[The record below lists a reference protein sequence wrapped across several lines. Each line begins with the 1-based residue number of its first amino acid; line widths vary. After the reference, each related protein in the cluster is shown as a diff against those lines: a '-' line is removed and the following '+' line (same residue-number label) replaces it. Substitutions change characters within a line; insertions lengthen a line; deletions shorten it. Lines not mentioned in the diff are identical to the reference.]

1 MTAVAETNAPTAEE
15 RAAETRT
22 TAFHEAGHV
31 VAYWLVRQPLEFVTV
46 APETGVTVNGSEV
59 HGLVRRM
66 QGSMTPW
73 DESFAAVAGPIAQ
86 ALLSSK
92 EPAELEEWEEPL
104 VWGDHLM
111 NTYIFG
117 AKSDLQA
124 DKFFMDFDGTPALM
138 AAARDR
144 IDRHWNGVCVIA
156 YALIQ
161 HGTLTGAEAYALL
174 DRMKF

>member
-1 MTAVAETNAPTAEE
+1 MSTQTIED

-31 VAYWLVRQPLEFVTV
+31 VACWLVRQPLELVTV
-46 APETGVTVNGSEV
+46 APDTDFTIKGAKV
-59 HGLVRRM
+59 HGFVRREK
-66 QGSMTPW
+66 GPMTPW
-73 DESFAAVAGPIAQ
+73 DESFTSVAGPIAQ

-92 EPAELEEWEEPL
+92 EPAELEEWEEAL
-104 VWGDHLM
+104 TWDDHLM
-111 NTYIFG
+111 GTYLTG
-117 AKSDLQA
+117 AEQDFQC
-124 DKFFMDFDGTPALM
+124 DKFYMDFDSQPALM
-138 AAARDR
+138 AATRDR
-144 IDRHWNGVCVIA
+144 IDRHWNGICVIA